1 MILKFNLSY
10 LSLRNLHTY
19 KSSRIFVH
27 GVVLYDR
34 VLKTKIN
41 FEITTTFLNY
51 ERGSSSAV
59 YSKSNKNNY
68 KTFFY

>member
-27 GVVLYDR
+27 GVLYDR
-34 VLKTKIN
+34 VLKTKIK

-51 ERGSSSAV
+51 ERGASSAI
-59 YSKSNKNNY
+59 YSKSNKNN
-68 KTFFY
+68 